1 MKIILATALA
11 ASLALGAGVATAGED
26 MRPGADYPNC
36 VLEDG
41 SSPDGNGTVDCV
53 WDARHQGNGI
63 GRSFIHTRTG
73 RVIYIPHRFAHALTH

>member
-1 MKIILATALA
+1 MKIILATALTA
-11 ASLALGAGVATAGED
+11 ALALGVSTAQAGED

-36 VLEDG
+36 VSEDG
-41 SSPDGNGTVDCV
+41 GNGTVDCI

-73 RVIYIPHRFAHALTH
+73 RVIYIPHRFAHAMTH